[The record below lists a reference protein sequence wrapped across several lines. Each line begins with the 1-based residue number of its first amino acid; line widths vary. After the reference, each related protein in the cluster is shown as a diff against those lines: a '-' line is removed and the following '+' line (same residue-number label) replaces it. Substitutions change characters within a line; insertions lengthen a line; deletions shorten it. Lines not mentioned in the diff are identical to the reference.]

1 MNSFE
6 EVKDIKLNT
15 YLSVENEGNDKLENV
30 GSKSSD
36 FEIIKLLGNGSF
48 GAVYKVISKINKK
61 IYAMKKVDLAKLK
74 GNSKAMKLALNES
87 KYLTV
92 LSHPHIMKYY
102 TSFTEGDYL
111 YLIIEN
117 AENGDLEN
125 FILSNKKM
133 GRFIPEDEL
142 WSIFLQCMQGLVYV
156 HKMGVIHR
164 DIKLANILMDNNMTI
179 KLGDFG
185 TCAVKRN
192 NEKENENIKYLNA
205 EYRNILNQ
213 DEMKCNNTQIIS
225 EYFAAEEMIKEVDYD
240 QKVDVYSMGVTFYYM
255 CYHRIPKKG
264 VMHNNTIYSKEMLD
278 IVNEMLESDKDK
290 RKSSD
295 YFLERI
301 NNEFSKR
308 YYRNTSIDAIVRCLY
323 SFDELTKFYIQK
335 TDNELK
341 DKPITNAYVKCLKN
355 MTEKDINSFFESIKY
370 FREILCTE
378 NAKFDK
384 TNEIN
389 PKLVLAFLLTKLHQE
404 INFGNVTWEDEQN
417 NYYMKSGLEDALTS
431 KLEMLL
437 NFENKLFSQL
447 NSLISRKLVGILQK
461 SFICNSCK
469 IKTYSF
475 GGYFYITLD
484 LEKIPNQY
492 QINMENY
499 FTYRNNSFNYAEKYC
514 PKCLTKT
521 QHAVNKKFFTSPDN
535 LIVTINRGSND
546 LNKRSVILSPIIDL
560 TNLTVSIGRRYKLV
574 GFITKNYENEKYIS
588 YLEFRKTGKWFKS
601 EDMKINEIKQDELI
615 YLLSDINGQTMMAFY
630 EAI

>member
-1 MNSFE
+1 
-6 EVKDIKLNT
+6 
-15 YLSVENEGNDKLENV
+15 
-30 GSKSSD
+30 
-36 FEIIKLLGNGSF
+36 
-48 GAVYKVISKINKK
+48 
-61 IYAMKKVDLAKLK
+61 
-74 GNSKAMKLALNES
+74 
-87 KYLTV
+87 
-92 LSHPHIMKYY
+92 
-102 TSFTEGDYL
+102 
-111 YLIIEN
+111 
-117 AENGDLEN
+117 
-125 FILSNKKM
+125 
-133 GRFIPEDEL
+133 
-142 WSIFLQCMQGLVYV
+142 
-156 HKMGVIHR
+156 
-164 DIKLANILMDNNMTI
+164 
-179 KLGDFG
+179 
-185 TCAVKRN
+185 
-192 NEKENENIKYLNA
+192 
-205 EYRNILNQ
+205 
-213 DEMKCNNTQIIS
+213 MKCNNTQIIS
-225 EYFAAEEMIKEVDYD
+225 EYFAAEEMRKEVDYD

-264 VMHNNTIYSKEMLD
+264 VIHNNTIYSKEMLD

-404 INFGNVTWEDEQN
+404 INLGNVTWEDAQN

-546 LNKRSVILSPIIDL
+546 LSKRSVILSPIIDL

-588 YLEFRKTGKWFKS
+588 YFLFKMTGKWFKS
-601 EDMKINEIKQDELI
+601 EDRKIIEVNQDELI
-615 YLLSDINGQTMMAFY
+615 YLLSDINGQTMMTFY

>member
-36 FEIIKLLGNGSF
+36 FEIIKLMGNGSF

-61 IYAMKKVDLAKLK
+61 IYAMKKVDLVKLK
-74 GNSKAMKLALNES
+74 GNSKALKLALNES
-87 KYLTV
+87 KFLTV

-102 TSFTEGDYL
+102 TSFIEGDYL

-225 EYFAAEEMIKEVDYD
+225 GYFAAEEMRKEVDYD

-264 VMHNNTIYSKEMLD
+264 VIHNNTIYSKEMLD

-404 INFGNVTWEDEQN
+404 INLGNVTWEDEQN

-484 LEKIPNQY
+484 LEKISEPD
-492 QINMENY
+492 IEKY
-499 FTYRNNSFNYAEKYC
+499 FYYRKNTWSNAEKYC

-588 YLEFRKTGKWFKS
+588 YLKFRKTGKWFKS

>member
-61 IYAMKKVDLAKLK
+61 IYAMKIVDLVKLK
-74 GNSKAMKLALNES
+74 GNSKALKLALNES
-87 KYLTV
+87 KFLTV

-102 TSFTEGDYL
+102 TSFIEEDYL
-111 YLIIEN
+111 YLIVEN
-117 AENGDLEN
+117 AENGDLQT

-142 WSIFLQCMQGLVYV
+142 WSIFLQCMQGLTYV

-192 NEKENENIKYLNA
+192 NDEENENIKYLNA

-213 DEMKCNNTQIIS
+213 DEMKYNNTKIVS
-225 EYFAAEEMIKEVDYD
+225 EFFAAEEMIKELDYD

-255 CYHRIPKKG
+255 CFQCIPKKG
-264 VMHNNTIYSKEMLD
+264 VIQNNTIYSKEMLD

-290 RKSSD
+290 RESSD
-295 YFLERI
+295 YFLKRI
-301 NNEFSKR
+301 NDEFSKR

-323 SFDELTKFYIQK
+323 SFDELTKFYLKK
-335 TDNELK
+335 TDDELK
-341 DKPITNAYVKCLKN
+341 DKPITNAYVNCLKN
-355 MTEKDINSFFESIKY
+355 MTEKDINSFFDSIKY
-370 FREILCTE
+370 FREILCTQ

-384 TNEIN
+384 TKEIN
-389 PKLVLAFLLTKLHQE
+389 PKLVLTFLLTKLHQE
-404 INFGNVTWEDEQN
+404 INLGNITWEDAQN

>member
-36 FEIIKLLGNGSF
+36 FEIIKSLGNGSF

-61 IYAMKKVDLAKLK
+61 IYAMKIVDLVKLK
-74 GNSKAMKLALNES
+74 GNSKALKLALNES
-87 KYLTV
+87 KFLTV

-102 TSFTEGDYL
+102 TSFIEGDYL
-111 YLIIEN
+111 YLIVEN
-117 AENGDLEN
+117 AENGDLQT

-142 WSIFLQCMQGLVYV
+142 WSIFLQCMQGLTYV

-192 NEKENENIKYLNA
+192 NDEENENIKYLNA

-213 DEMKCNNTQIIS
+213 DEMKYNNTKIVS
-225 EYFAAEEMIKEVDYD
+225 EFFAAEEMIKELDYD

-255 CYHRIPKKG
+255 CFQCIPKKG
-264 VMHNNTIYSKEMLD
+264 VIQNNTIYSKEMLD

-290 RKSSD
+290 RESSD
-295 YFLERI
+295 YFLKRI
-301 NNEFSKR
+301 NDEFSKR

-323 SFDELTKFYIQK
+323 SFDELTKFYLKK
-335 TDNELK
+335 TDDELK
-341 DKPITNAYVKCLKN
+341 DKPITNAYVNCLKN
-355 MTEKDINSFFESIKY
+355 MTEKDINSFFDSIKY

-378 NAKFDK
+378 NTKFDK
-384 TNEIN
+384 TKEIN
-389 PKLVLAFLLTKLHQE
+389 PKLVLTFLLTKLHQE
-404 INFGNVTWEDEQN
+404 INLGNITWEDAQN

>member
-15 YLSVENEGNDKLENV
+15 YLSVENEGKDKLENV

-61 IYAMKKVDLAKLK
+61 IYAMKKVDLVKLK
-74 GNSKAMKLALNES
+74 GNSKALKLALNES

-102 TSFTEGDYL
+102 TSFIEGDYL

-213 DEMKCNNTQIIS
+213 DEMKYNNTKIVS
-225 EYFAAEEMIKEVDYD
+225 EFFAAEEMIKELDYD

-255 CYHRIPKKG
+255 CFQCIPKKG
-264 VMHNNTIYSKEMLD
+264 VIQNNTIYSKEMLD

-290 RKSSD
+290 RESSD
-295 YFLERI
+295 YFLKRI
-301 NNEFSKR
+301 NDEFSKR

-323 SFDELTKFYIQK
+323 SFDELTKFYLKK
-335 TDNELK
+335 TDDELK
-341 DKPITNAYVKCLKN
+341 DKPITNAYVNCLKN
-355 MTEKDINSFFESIKY
+355 MTEKDINSFFDSIKY
-370 FREILCTE
+370 FREILCTQ
-378 NAKFDK
+378 NTKFDK
-384 TNEIN
+384 TKEIN
-389 PKLVLAFLLTKLHQE
+389 PKLVLTFLLTKLHQE
-404 INFGNVTWEDEQN
+404 INLGNITWEDAQN

-475 GGYFYITLD
+475 GGFFYITLD

>member
-61 IYAMKKVDLAKLK
+61 IYAMKIVDLVKLK
-74 GNSKAMKLALNES
+74 GNSKALKLALNES
-87 KYLTV
+87 KFLTV

-102 TSFTEGDYL
+102 TSFIEGDYL
-111 YLIIEN
+111 YLIVEN
-117 AENGDLEN
+117 AENGDLQT

-142 WSIFLQCMQGLVYV
+142 WSIFLQCMQGLTYV

-192 NEKENENIKYLNA
+192 NDEENENIKYLNA

-213 DEMKCNNTQIIS
+213 DEMKYNNTKIVS
-225 EYFAAEEMIKEVDYD
+225 EFFAAEEMIKELDYD

-255 CYHRIPKKG
+255 CFQCIPKKE
-264 VMHNNTIYSKEMLD
+264 VIQNNTIYSKEMLD

-290 RKSSD
+290 RESSD
-295 YFLERI
+295 YFLKRI
-301 NNEFSKR
+301 NDEFSKR

-323 SFDELTKFYIQK
+323 SFDELTKFYLKK
-335 TDNELK
+335 TDDELK
-341 DKPITNAYVKCLKN
+341 DKPITNAYVNCLKN
-355 MTEKDINSFFESIKY
+355 MTEKDINSFFDSIKY
-370 FREILCTE
+370 FREILCTQ
-378 NAKFDK
+378 NTKFDK
-384 TNEIN
+384 TKEIN
-389 PKLVLAFLLTKLHQE
+389 PKLVLTFLLTKLHQE
-404 INFGNVTWEDEQN
+404 INLGNITWEDAQN

>member
-36 FEIIKLLGNGSF
+36 FEIIKLMGNGSF

-61 IYAMKKVDLAKLK
+61 IYAMKKVDLVKLK
-74 GNSKAMKLALNES
+74 GNSKALKLALNES
-87 KYLTV
+87 KFLTV

-102 TSFTEGDYL
+102 TSFIEGDYL

-264 VMHNNTIYSKEMLD
+264 VIHNNTIYSKEMLD

-389 PKLVLAFLLTKLHQE
+389 PKLVLAFLLAKLHQE
-404 INFGNVTWEDEQN
+404 INLGNVTWEDEQI
-417 NYYMKSGLEDALTS
+417 NYYMKSGLEDALTN

-447 NSLISRKLVGILQK
+447 NSLISRKLIGLLQK
-461 SFICNSCK
+461 SFICNSCN

-475 GGYFYITLD
+475 SGYFYITLD
-484 LEKIPNQY
+484 LEKIPNQF

-499 FTYRNNSFNYAEKYC
+499 FAFRNNSFKYTEKYC

-521 QHAVNKKFFTSPDN
+521 QHAVYKKFFTSPDN

-560 TNLTVSIGRRYKLV
+560 TNLTVSIGRKYKLV

-588 YLEFRKTGKWFKS
+588 YFIFKMTGKWFKS
-601 EDMKINEIKQDELI
+601 EDRKIIEVNQDELI